1 MVACLGTRK
10 ANFRGIPREQR
21 KSASVSANGGRR
33 GGTERECGG
42 GHLRT
47 DAAAEDDDRN
57 A

>member
-1 MVACLGTRK
+1 MVALPGTRK
-10 ANFRGIPREQR
+10 ADIREQR

-33 GGTERECGG
+33 GGTERECGR

>member
-1 MVACLGTRK
+1 MVALPGTRK
-10 ANFRGIPREQR
+10 ADIRGILREQR

-33 GGTERECGG
+33 GSTERECGG